1 MLTVCLP
8 FLTHMSAVCL
18 HCLTLTSAV
27 LFSVLVQILL
37 FIVLIF
43 CTKSRLLLQCVL
55 RGEILS
61 SDYSAVH
68 ICPMS
73 ICTLGL
79 EVEEED
85 EEKEP
90 PANQTSWL

>member
-1 MLTVCLP
+1 M
-8 FLTHMSAVCL
+8 
-18 HCLTLTSAV
+18 
-27 LFSVLVQILL
+27 
-37 FIVLIF
+37 
-43 CTKSRLLLQCVL
+43 L

>member
-1 MLTVCLP
+1 
-8 FLTHMSAVCL
+8 MSAVCL

-43 CTKSRLLLQCVL
+43 WTKSRLLLQCVL